1 MDPVPQE
8 ASKPICRLERELIIR
23 DFFST
28 FNNAL
33 RNPEGPASIA
43 AFLHPEVVYRPSRC
57 HSAVGRDA
65 VTRVCERLREA
76 FEVFVIEIDSLLV
89 GEELVLVEHAMRVGI
104 TDATPQV
111 LMGFSSFRITDG
123 LISEWHQVHA

>member
-8 ASKPICRLERELIIR
+8 ASKAIRRLERELIIR

-28 FNNAL
+28 FNDPL
-33 RNPEGPASIA
+33 RSPASIA

-76 FEVFVIEIDSLLV
+76 FDVFVIKIDSLLV
-89 GEELVLVEHAMRVGI
+89 GEELVLVEHAIHVGI
-104 TDATPQV
+104 TDAREQV
-111 LMGFSSFRITDG
+111 LMGFSSFRITDD